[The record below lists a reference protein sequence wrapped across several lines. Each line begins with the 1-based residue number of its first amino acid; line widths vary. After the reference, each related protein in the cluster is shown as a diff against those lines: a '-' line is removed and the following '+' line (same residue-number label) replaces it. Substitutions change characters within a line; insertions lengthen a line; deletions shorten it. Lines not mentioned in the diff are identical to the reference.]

1 MASHGS
7 PISPAIRTGGAS
19 LLTISIGL
27 LLAVGIAVAAYRYP
41 PPSLP
46 FVLAGGTGLLGL
58 TFLAIARYDWA
69 VALGIG
75 LLGVVNVEPA
85 PPDLVF
91 AVVIAVAATTGRFD
105 LDRVPLVIF
114 AAIGSFVFL
123 NLTSMIEAI
132 DPWRAA
138 MYFSI
143 TLYLAIFALWMT
155 SYLRSERRARIVL
168 IAYLTAAGL
177 SAFLALGALLAG
189 FPGADQLV
197 YAETRARGLFKD
209 ANVFGPFLIP
219 AVLLLLQETIKPR
232 LLRLNLLFKLALI
245 FLLTLGVVFSFSRA
259 AWLNL
264 GIGLIVTIGVLLI
277 QRTPGPRMV
286 IVVGLLALVG
296 FGVGG
301 LVIATGSDQ
310 FLNQRASLQGYDA
323 ERFGAQEAGIQT
335 AEEHPLGAG
344 PGQFEVVI
352 NYSAHS
358 LYVRSFA
365 EQGVLGLAVLVLMI
379 GATLLMAARNALF
392 DRSAYGLGSAAL
404 LGAWVGLIINS
415 FFVDTLHWRHLWL
428 VAALIWVAAMRP
440 RAEERPG
447 PPSEPAPPA
456 RRAIGAGAA

>member
-1 MASHGS
+1 M
-7 PISPAIRTGGAS
+7 
-19 LLTISIGL
+19 
-27 LLAVGIAVAAYRYP
+27 
-41 PPSLP
+41 P
-46 FVLAGGTGLLGL
+46 FVLAGGAGLLGI

-91 AVVIAVAATTGRFD
+91 AVVIAVAATTGRLD

-114 AAIGSFVFL
+114 AALGSFIFL

-155 SYLRSERRARIVL
+155 SYLRSERRARIIL
-168 IAYLTAAGL
+168 IAYLTAASI
-177 SAFLALGALLAG
+177 SAFLALGALFAG

-219 AVLLLLQETIKPR
+219 ALLLLLQETIKPR
-232 LLRLNLLFKLALI
+232 LLRFNISFKLVLI
-245 FLLTLGVVFSFSRA
+245 FLLTMGVIFSFSRA

-264 GIGLIVTIGVLLI
+264 GIGLVVLIAVMLI
-277 QRTPGPRMV
+277 QRTPGARMA
-286 IVVGLLALVG
+286 IVVGLLAVVG
-296 FGVGG
+296 FGAAG
-301 LVIATGSDQ
+301 LVYATGSEQ
-310 FLNQRASLQGYDA
+310 FLSQRASLQGYDA
-323 ERFGAQEAGIQT
+323 ERFGAQEAGIQM

-344 PGQFEVVI
+344 PGQFEVTI

-365 EQGVLGLAVLVLMI
+365 EQGVLGLVVVVLMI
-379 GATLLMAARNALF
+379 GSTLIMAIRNAVLG
-392 DRSAYGLGSAAL
+392 RSAYGLGSAAL
-404 LGAWVGLIINS
+404 LGAWIGLIVNS

-440 RAEERPG
+440 AAETQATPRAALR
-447 PPSEPAPPA
+447 
-456 RRAIGAGAA
+456 